1 MSKQTR
7 RNHSSTF
14 KARVALAALKGDRT
28 MAELK
33 ACDCLRSLVSA
44 HFGVHSKQI
53 QQWKQQMQAAAPD
66 VFETNKTRK
75 AKDQG
80 PDVKIL
86 HAKIGELTMERDFLV
101 EKLQPW
107 IGPAANN

>member
-1 MSKQTR
+1 
-7 RNHSSTF
+7 
-14 KARVALAALKGDRT
+14 
-28 MAELK
+28 
-33 ACDCLRSLVSA
+33 
-44 HFGVHSKQI
+44 
-53 QQWKQQMQAAAPD
+53 MQAAAPD

-80 PDVKIL
+80 PDVKVL
-86 HAKIGELTMERDFLV
+86 HAKIGGLTMERDFLV

>member
-28 MAELK
+28 MAEL
-33 ACDCLRSLVSA
+33 SA

-80 PDVKIL
+80 PDVKGL

-107 IGPAANN
+107 TGPAANN

>member
-1 MSKQTR
+1 MF
-7 RNHSSTF
+7 RNSVQHFMVSS
-14 KARVALAALKGDRT
+14 
-28 MAELK
+28 LK
-33 ACDCLRSLVSA
+33 ADTTEWT
-44 HFGVHSKQI
+44 
-53 QQWKQQMQAAAPD
+53 QQLQAAAPD

-75 AKDQG
+75 ATDQG
-80 PDVKIL
+80 PDVKVL